1 MFFLNFFLPAA
12 LLSNQRGFWK
22 SKNIPIFAI
31 YGYNVSQ
38 SMSSGHTLRMYSFLE
53 GYWNCALA
61 SSFFLILRKAAPS
74 LSFWTKIGLSFC
86 PKGKFWVFLALEFSQ
101 KCWKKSLQYCPKW
114 DGRGGNRCLFV
125 DNLVHRPLTSRSY
138 DQRIQ
143 LPSWGKKMFITDHFK
158 NKNEN
163 ASLPSSQTT
172 YAYTCAVP
180 DTMEMM
186 LVSVKVGTMREDS
199 VLLLCG

>member
-1 MFFLNFFLPAA
+1 MLFLNFFLPAA

-86 PKGKFWVFLALEFSQ
+86 PKGKFWGFFWHLSFCKNVEKKPVLVKYTKFIFQ
-101 KCWKKSLQYCPKW
+101 KA
-114 DGRGGNRCLFV
+114 RV
-125 DNLVHRPLTSRSY
+125 AT
-138 DQRIQ
+138 
-143 LPSWGKKMFITDHFK
+143 
-158 NKNEN
+158 NKNAHSVRRN
-163 ASLPSSQTT
+163 FHSFSCYLSWCDPSCSDCSLET
-172 YAYTCAVP
+172 
-180 DTMEMM
+180 
-186 LVSVKVGTMREDS
+186 VSYFIG
-199 VLLLCG
+199 

>member
-1 MFFLNFFLPAA
+1 MAWNSLIQALFFNVLGAIFSSRRLPPFEFLAKILEFFSVFLEFFQVSLRFFYRFGWFKKKSSICMLFLNFFLPAA

-101 KCWKKSLQYCPKW
+101 KCWKKAWSNEK
-114 DGRGGNRCLFV
+114 N
-125 DNLVHRPLTSRSY
+125 Y
-138 DQRIQ
+138 DI
-143 LPSWGKKMFITDHFK
+143 I
-158 NKNEN
+158 
-163 ASLPSSQTT
+163 
-172 YAYTCAVP
+172 
-180 DTMEMM
+180 
-186 LVSVKVGTMREDS
+186 
-199 VLLLCG
+199 

>member
-1 MFFLNFFLPAA
+1 MLFLNFFLPAA

-101 KCWKKSLQYCPKW
+101 KCWKKKPALKSKVTSGKVELRNGESKS
-114 DGRGGNRCLFV
+114 RGYEFPPGLPR
-125 DNLVHRPLTSRSY
+125 LTFS
-138 DQRIQ
+138 
-143 LPSWGKKMFITDHFK
+143 HFG
-158 NKNEN
+158 
-163 ASLPSSQTT
+163 
-172 YAYTCAVP
+172 Y
-180 DTMEMM
+180 
-186 LVSVKVGTMREDS
+186 
-199 VLLLCG
+199 

>member
-1 MFFLNFFLPAA
+1 MLFLNFFLPAA

-86 PKGKFWVFLALEFSQ
+86 PKGKFWVFLALEFLQ
-101 KCWKKSLQYCPKW
+101 KCWKKKP
-114 DGRGGNRCLFV
+114 G
-125 DNLVHRPLTSRSY
+125 LVIKRPDIVCDL
-138 DQRIQ
+138 
-143 LPSWGKKMFITDHFK
+143 KM
-158 NKNEN
+158 
-163 ASLPSSQTT
+163 
-172 YAYTCAVP
+172 
-180 DTMEMM
+180 
-186 LVSVKVGTMREDS
+186 S
-199 VLLLCG
+199 VLWKQILFSSHFDWNIFLND